1 MSSLINQKIKDT
13 YEGLIKTSDD
23 QPIDG
28 TLKNLQDGN
37 GGVLPIQVST
47 STVNFTG
54 AVTGLDAGGLV
65 AGTGTNSMESSTSL
79 TSSPA
84 DAVADN
90 SLALMSGATT
100 ATDGD
105 IVIGNN
111 ATSVNQNATFKN
123 DIIIGTD
130 AKNLS
135 IYGGESIIIGKGATM
150 NINERNI
157 ILGTDAQSNRG
168 GQIVIGHEANGG
180 ANYNVVAIGNQSS
193 ASGSDSI
200 AIGKDATTATTSNDS
215 VAIGTNAQA
224 TGTGNDG
231 RVAIGKD
238 ALASNNKA
246 IAIGANGTSCAAE
259 GIALGDGVAINSGN
273 DRAIAIG
280 NAITVS
286 TNADDSIVM
295 GTAAGASNQSA
306 IALGRDAS
314 ATADKSVAI
323 GRDVV
328 AAIADT
334 VSIKA
339 LEVQTDST
347 PTAGGIIM
355 SDAGGTD
362 RRINITAAG
371 DLQIDSS
378 GIGGFKVKTTT
389 QVTSTTTGADET
401 LISLLIPANTL
412 SAGDLIDIYAHVAFD
427 FTGGGSIYFNSGL
440 GPAVNTNIM
449 QVGTGGFSTGAGVS
463 TKRTIAVHV
472 ADGTGLG
479 SSTPAIDTNARGN
492 NYPNNTYTFP
502 DNDSQALDWTS
513 DMYLNVYVYVDN
525 AGSSATLMS
534 AYAKVI

>member
-1 MSSLINQKIKDT
+1 MSSLVNQKIKDT

-54 AVTGLDAGGLV
+54 AVTGISAGGLV
-65 AGTGTNSMESSTSL
+65 AGTGSDSMQSAASL

-84 DAVADN
+84 AAVADN

-157 ILGTDAQSNRG
+157 ILGTDAESNRG

-180 ANYNVVAIGNQSS
+180 ANYNVIAIGNQSD
-193 ASGSDSI
+193 ASGTDS
-200 AIGKDATTATTSNDS
+200 
-215 VAIGTNAQA
+215 
-224 TGTGNDG
+224 
-231 RVAIGKD
+231 
-238 ALASNNKA
+238 
-246 IAIGANGTSCAAE
+246 
-259 GIALGDGVAINSGN
+259 
-273 DRAIAIG
+273 
-280 NAITVS
+280 
-286 TNADDSIVM
+286 
-295 GTAAGASNQSA
+295 
-306 IALGRDAS
+306 IALGRDTSSIDNNCIAIGTSAS
-314 ATADKSVAI
+314 GENEDGVAI
-323 GRDVV
+323 GTRAKAHYQGV
-328 AAIADT
+328 ALGRQANAGTNSNKGNNIAIGNDSSADT
-334 VSIKA
+334 VNNTIAIGGSASAQLAGSTALGYQVTAGYEDTVSVKA

-362 RRINITAAG
+362 RRLNITAAG

-389 QVTSTTTGADET
+389 QVTSTTVGADEI
-401 LISLLIPANTL
+401 LVSLLIPANTL
-412 SAGDLIDIYAHVAFD
+412 SAGDLIDVYAHVAFD
-427 FTGGGSIYFNSGL
+427 FSGGGSIYFNTGL

-449 QVGTGGFSTGAGVS
+449 QVGTGGFSTDAGVS
-463 TKRTIAVHV
+463 TKRTVAVHV

-492 NYPNNTYTFP
+492 NYPNNTYAFP
-502 DNDSQALDWTS
+502 DNDLQALDWTS

-534 AYAKVI
+534 AYAKVV

>member
-54 AVTGLDAGGLV
+54 AVTGIDAGGLV

-200 AIGKDATTATTSNDS
+200 AIGKDATTSTSGLKAT
-215 VAIGTNAQA
+215 AIGNNTNA
-224 TGTGNDG
+224 TGT
-231 RVAIGKD
+231 
-238 ALASNNKA
+238 
-246 IAIGANGTSCAAE
+246 
-259 GIALGDGVAINSGN
+259 
-273 DRAIAIG
+273 
-280 NAITVS
+280 
-286 TNADDSIVM
+286 
-295 GTAAGASNQSA
+295 SA
-306 IALGRDAS
+306 
-314 ATADKSVAI
+314 VAI
-323 GRDVV
+323 GRDAGATGEQAV
-328 AAIADT
+328 ALGGNTDATASLSTAVGYNAQATAQGAVALGWDTDATAENAVAIGKGVQATTVDT

-389 QVTSTTTGADET
+389 QVTNTTTGADET
-401 LISLLIPANTL
+401 LVSLLIPANTL
-412 SAGDLIDIYAHVAFD
+412 SAGDLIDVYAHVAFD

-440 GPAVNTNIM
+440 GPAVNTNVM

-463 TKRTIAVHV
+463 TKRTVAVHV

-513 DMYLNVYVYVDN
+513 DMYLNIYVYVDN
-525 AGSSATLMS
+525 VGSSATLMS
-534 AYAKVI
+534 AYAKVV

>member
-200 AIGKDATTATTSNDS
+200 AIGKDATTSTSGLKAT
-215 VAIGTNAQA
+215 AIGNNTNA
-224 TGTGNDG
+224 TGT
-231 RVAIGKD
+231 
-238 ALASNNKA
+238 
-246 IAIGANGTSCAAE
+246 
-259 GIALGDGVAINSGN
+259 
-273 DRAIAIG
+273 
-280 NAITVS
+280 
-286 TNADDSIVM
+286 
-295 GTAAGASNQSA
+295 SA
-306 IALGRDAS
+306 
-314 ATADKSVAI
+314 VAI
-323 GRDVV
+323 GRDAGATGEQAV
-328 AAIADT
+328 ALGGNTDATASLSTAVGYNAQATAQGAVALGWDTDATAENAVAIGKGVQATTVDT